1 MSLGPIEMLCIKFPN
16 NLIRDEIGSAL
27 GGLVRNR
34 TIRIVDI
41 VFIRKKE
48 NGEVIIDELDE
59 LDDIDHSILD
69 PIVSTITGLIAEED
83 LQMIAESLNH
93 NSFAAVILFEN
104 IWATAF
110 RDAVINANGELLFS
124 ERIPSSVIDE
134 VVLSAT
140 IA

>member
-1 MSLGPIEMLCIKFPN
+1 MIPLGPIEMLCIKFPN
-16 NLIRDEIGSAL
+16 NLIKDEIGSAL
-27 GGLVRNR
+27 RELVKNR
-34 TIRIVDI
+34 TIRIIDI
-41 VFIRKKE
+41 VFIRKNE
-48 NGEVIIDELDE
+48 NGELTINELDE

-83 LQMIAESLNH
+83 VQTIAQSLDR
-93 NSFAAVILFEN
+93 NSFAAVMLFEN

-110 RDAVINANGELLFS
+110 RDAVVNATGELLLC

-134 VVLSAT
+134 VMIT